1 MIVHVSSYILL
12 LCQFFHKV
20 PHSGRNSETAV
31 PSTTTVRSPNTTLGP
46 NTAGQGPATAAAA
59 AVVMVIIAAIL
70 ATVIGIIV
78 ILVILRRRAKRSGTA
93 VICNNGD
100 KVSLKELDNPIYSGK
115 H

>member
-1 MIVHVSSYILL
+1 MS
-12 LCQFFHKV
+12 
-20 PHSGRNSETAV
+20 R
-31 PSTTTVRSPNTTLGP
+31 PNTTLGP
-46 NTAGQGPATAAAA
+46 NTADQGPATAAAA
-59 AVVMVIIAAIL
+59 VVVVIIAAIL

-100 KVSLKELDNPIYSGK
+100 KVDLKELENPIYSGK